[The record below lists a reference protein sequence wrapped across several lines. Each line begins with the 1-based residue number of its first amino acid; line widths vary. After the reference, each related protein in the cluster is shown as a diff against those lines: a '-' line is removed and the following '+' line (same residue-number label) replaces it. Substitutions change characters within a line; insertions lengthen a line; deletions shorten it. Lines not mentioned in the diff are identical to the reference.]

1 MGSND
6 NPKFEMTMRGWGTFE
21 IPVTMFL
28 RFRMKDGKK
37 DIQVSHYLS
46 FDGNG
51 AWKNISLFLTKEQ
64 YALLT
69 N

>member
-1 MGSND
+1 
-6 NPKFEMTMRGWGTFE
+6 
-21 IPVTMFL
+21 
-28 RFRMKDGKK
+28 MKDGKK